1 MGIRKSKIYIMI
13 SHFVEKCGNFFMK
26 HRIVLNIPGVL
37 FVGEKVQKKK
47 TKKSRENQVIARGLI
62 NEQRLYENV
71 KYGLG
76 NVSYSGCELVAIYN
90 ASLLTKTGF
99 DKMGADRINADA
111 SMKRLIQSAL
121 KKKYTMLNGKWG
133 TNPYDL
139 GRLLEEN
146 NLKYEVIKKQ
156 EDIISAEDEGI
167 RGQIGEKLQSEEE
180 KHSKEKPQLEEEKY
194 TKEKLQLEEEKY
206 SKEKLQSEEKT
217 EKSLYKNTGVYVVSF
232 WNRGDDLMGGV
243 HTVAIALKKDGKD
256 SLKIKAYNDYRAET
270 RSIEEFFANRRFI
283 IGYKILG
290 KMPVKF

>member
-1 MGIRKSKIYIMI
+1 MGIRKSKIYIKI

-37 FVGEKVQKKK
+37 FVREKVQKKK
-47 TKKSRENQVIARGLI
+47 TKKSGENQVIARGLI

-99 DKMGADRINADA
+99 DKIGADRINADA

-156 EDIISAEDEGI
+156 EDIISAEDEGK
-167 RGQIGEKLQSEEE
+167 RGKIGEKLQSEEE
-180 KHSKEKPQLEEEKY
+180 KHSKEKP
-194 TKEKLQLEEEKY
+194 QLEEEKY

-243 HTVAIALKKDGKD
+243 HTVAIALKKDEKD

-283 IGYKILG
+283 IAYKILG

>member
-1 MGIRKSKIYIMI
+1 MGIRKSKIYIKI

-26 HRIVLNIPGVL
+26 HRIVLNIPGVS

-99 DKMGADRINADA
+99 DKMGADRMNADA

-139 GRLLEEN
+139 GRLFEEN

-167 RGQIGEKLQSEEE
+167 RGKIGEKLQSEEEKYSKEKLQSEEE
-180 KHSKEKPQLEEEKY
+180 KHSKEKP
-194 TKEKLQLEEEKY
+194 
-206 SKEKLQSEEKT
+206 QSEEKT

-243 HTVAIALKKDGKD
+243 HTVAIALKKDEKD

-270 RSIEEFFANRRFI
+270 RSIEEFLANRRFI
-283 IGYKILG
+283 IAYKILG

>member
-1 MGIRKSKIYIMI
+1 MGIRKSKIYIKI

-37 FVGEKVQKKK
+37 FVREKVQKKK
-47 TKKSRENQVIARGLI
+47 TKKSGENQVIARGLI

-167 RGQIGEKLQSEEE
+167 RGKIGEKLQSEEE
-180 KHSKEKPQLEEEKY
+180 KHSKEKP
-194 TKEKLQLEEEKY
+194 QLEEEKY

-243 HTVAIALKKDGKD
+243 HTVAIALKKDEKD

-283 IGYKILG
+283 IAYKILG

>member
-1 MGIRKSKIYIMI
+1 MGIRKSKIYIKI

-180 KHSKEKPQLEEEKY
+180 KHSKEKPQLEEEKH
-194 TKEKLQLEEEKY
+194 
-206 SKEKLQSEEKT
+206 SKEKLHSEGKT

-232 WNRGDDLMGGV
+232 WNRGDDFMGGV
-243 HTVAIALKKDGKD
+243 HTVAIALKKDEKE

-283 IGYKILG
+283 IAYKILG